1 MNTKLIIGV
10 LTAAV
15 TIIDIAIDIVHSAS
29 DNQTR

>member
-15 TIIDIAIDIVHSAS
+15 TIIDIAIDIVHLAS
-29 DNQTR
+29 ENKTK